1 MSRQDAFRPM
11 ADGLAKDS
19 GEDAIGRPLQ
29 QLPSEAPADAVAHE
43 EEFADARLAIRNDSQ
58 ARIHNSRRA
67 SIVRA

>member
-1 MSRQDAFRPM
+1 M

-43 EEFADARLAIRNDSQ
+43 EEFADAKVIHQPKLVIGE
-58 ARIHNSRRA
+58 RIPRIIDRHGA
-67 SIVRA
+67 G